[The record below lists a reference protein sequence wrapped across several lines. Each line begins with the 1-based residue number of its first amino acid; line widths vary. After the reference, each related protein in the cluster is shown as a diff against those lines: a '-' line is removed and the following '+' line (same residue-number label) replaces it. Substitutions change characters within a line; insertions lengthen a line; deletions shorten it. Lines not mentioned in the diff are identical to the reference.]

1 MGSLIDIAKNAG
13 RDLRESPSREDSW
26 LIETIDNHLE
36 GIMDS
41 PRKGVFYPSS
51 ISNTCDRVIWL
62 SFNGLLPPSPMPSN
76 LKRIFENGSYLE
88 ERFSKWFEELNLLLE
103 REVSVKNENP
113 PISGRIDFLIKH
125 QDGHIYPIELK
136 SINQRGFAALRRPKP
151 EHRIQLQTYLNLG
164 NYDQGTVLYE
174 CKNDQKIKAFTLEK
188 NEFEWNQIIERCL
201 RIQDMKEVP
210 KECTGNK
217 YCECMKITQEVICQL
232 KQENGVLE

>member
-1 MGSLIDIAKNAG
+1 M
-13 RDLRESPSREDSW
+13 
-26 LIETIDNHLE
+26 
-36 GIMDS
+36 
-41 PRKGVFYPSS
+41 
-51 ISNTCDRVIWL
+51 
-62 SFNGLLPPSPMPSN
+62 
-76 LKRIFENGSYLE
+76 
-88 ERFSKWFEELNLLLE
+88 
-103 REVSVKNENP
+103 
-113 PISGRIDFLIKH
+113 
-125 QDGHIYPIELK
+125 
-136 SINQRGFAALRRPKP
+136 
-151 EHRIQLQTYLNLG
+151 NLG